1 MWIDKDSNS
10 LDLSFFVCRQT
21 CDFDETNLKE
31 TVAEIRHSQSCTSL
45 PTICSP
51 FSYHPRP
58 KTMNKIKTFKVARSY
73 FIYFANCTLKP
84 KPRNWEVWLIFKFC
98 ASQSLKPQLDR
109 PNFMPVKY
117 LNYNWIHLFIDINYL
132 KICVANCLTLTM
144 RSTNGFHLF
153 LFCGW
158 SWRNHFVLI
167 TSVGQPNFMDA
178 SQIFEIHQDQ
188 LNFWT

>member
-1 MWIDKDSNS
+1 MRIYRDSNS

-51 FSYHPRP
+51 FSYTQNP
-58 KTMNKIKTFKVARSY
+58 KRWTKSDIQSCQIIFHLLCKLH
-73 FIYFANCTLKP
+73 LKAQTE
-84 KPRNWEVWLIFKFC
+84 KLRGVVDLQVLCI
-98 ASQSLKPQLDR
+98 QSLKPQLDR

-117 LNYNWIHLFIDINYL
+117 LNYNWILLFIDVNYL
-132 KICVANCLTLTM
+132 KIGVANCLTLTI

-167 TSVGQPNFMDA
+167 TTVGQPNFMDA